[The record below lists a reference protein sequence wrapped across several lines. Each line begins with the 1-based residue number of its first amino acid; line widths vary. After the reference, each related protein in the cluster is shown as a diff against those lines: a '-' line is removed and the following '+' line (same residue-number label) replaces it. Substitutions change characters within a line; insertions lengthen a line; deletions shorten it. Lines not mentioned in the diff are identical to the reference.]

1 MLASRAAGGA
11 WRQAYSPPEAALPG
25 PGSLCAPAPP
35 PPPPPRGGGG
45 EGGVVLSG

>member
-25 PGSLCAPAPP
+25 PGSLSPP
-35 PPPPPRGGGG
+35 SPPSLPHRRCSALTGNFM
-45 EGGVVLSG
+45 LS